1 MSKLFHATIFCF
13 FLLFQTNSL
22 AQEDTNATAAQ
33 SPQNELTQA
42 EQEAQAA
49 EAAEL
54 REAGVEEEPK
64 AE

>member
-1 MSKLFHATIFCF
+1 MSKLFHAFIFCF

-22 AQEDTNATAAQ
+22 AQEDTNATAQ

-42 EQEAQAA
+42 EQEALAA
-49 EAAEL
+49 EEAEL

-64 AE
+64 TE

>member
-1 MSKLFHATIFCF
+1 MSKLFYAFIFCF

-22 AQEDTNATAAQ
+22 AQEDTNATAQ

-54 REAGVEEEPK
+54 REAGVEEEPP

>member
-22 AQEDTNATAAQ
+22 AQEDTNATVQ
-33 SPQNELTQA
+33 SPQNELTKA

-54 REAGVEEEPK
+54 REAGVEEEPP